1 MATTGTLTR
10 VVAIG
15 DPGPTQQQITTALS
29 AQDEFQLVDILGSS
43 ERLVRDVRA
52 AEPDIILV
60 DTLLEGQPTL
70 DTIDDLAL
78 QFPKTSIV
86 AVLPGE
92 DPLKA
97 QQVMLAGARAF
108 LVQPFTQLNLLSTLR
123 RVRDLDLRMRQAM
136 PGGSVKTAEVSR
148 PLRLLTVFS
157 PKGGTGCSTMAL
169 NLALSMYEET
179 GQQVLLLEGKMFFGD
194 LGVMLNM
201 RTQNTIADLVPHA
214 ASLDDALIKDVISE
228 HASGLHVL
236 LAPGNVQIAQGIRPD
251 DLYNILVGVQR
262 LYNLIV
268 VDAGNALNE
277 NTVTFL
283 DAADRILLVSNPD
296 LASLHDI
303 SRFIQVTRTLAY
315 PAEKV
320 LVAVNRAG
328 IPGSVK
334 VSDIE
339 TALHHPIFGQVPD
352 DGPKPLLSI
361 NRGVPLMVRYPRSPA
376 SQAIRLLGKSLVE
389 IKTAAQ
395 VTETTEVDKDQRE
408 ALLRSSQLG

>member
-29 AQDEFQLVDILGSS
+29 AQDEFQLVDILGST
-43 ERLVRDVRA
+43 ERLVREVRA

-60 DTLLEGQPTL
+60 DSTLEGQPTL
-70 DTIDDLAL
+70 DVIDDLAL

-86 AVLPGE
+86 AVLQGE

-123 RVRDLDLRMRQAM
+123 RIRDLDMRMRQAM
-136 PGGSVKTAEVSR
+136 PGGPVKTTEVSR
-148 PLRLLTVFS
+148 PLRLLAVFS
-157 PKGGTGCSTMAL
+157 PKGGTGCSTVAL
-169 NLALSMYEET
+169 NLALSMLEET

-214 ASLDDALIKDVISE
+214 ASLDDALIRDVISE

-236 LAPGNVQIAQGIRPD
+236 LAPSNVQIAQGIRPD

-283 DAADRILLVSNPD
+283 DAADRILVVSNPD

-303 SRFIQVTRTLAY
+303 SRFIQVSRTLAY
-315 PAEKV
+315 PSEKV
-320 LVAVNRAG
+320 LVAMNRTG
-328 IPGSVK
+328 VPGGVK
-334 VSDIE
+334 VTDIE

-352 DGPKPLLSI
+352 DGSKPLLSI
-361 NRGVPLMVRYPRSPA
+361 NRGVPLTVRYPRSPA
-376 SQAIRLLGKSLVE
+376 SQAIRLLAKSLVE
-389 IKTAAQ
+389 IKTAAP
-395 VTETTEVDKDQRE
+395 VAEVTEVDKDQRE

>member
-1 MATTGTLTR
+1 MATTSTLTR

-29 AQDEFQLVDILGSS
+29 AQDEFQLVDILGST
-43 ERLVRDVRA
+43 ERLVREVRA

-60 DTLLEGQPTL
+60 DSALEGQPTL
-70 DTIDDLAL
+70 DIIDDLAL

-136 PGGSVKTAEVSR
+136 PSGPAKTTEVSR

-157 PKGGTGCSTMAL
+157 PKGGSGCSTMAL

-214 ASLDDALIKDVISE
+214 ASLDDALIRDVISE

-268 VDAGNALNE
+268 VDAGNSLNE

-296 LASLHDI
+296 LASLHDV
-303 SRFIQVTRTLAY
+303 SRFIQVSRTLAY

-328 IPGSVK
+328 VPGGVK
-334 VSDIE
+334 VGDIE

-389 IKTAAQ
+389 IKTAAPA
-395 VTETTEVDKDQRE
+395 TETTEVDKDQRE

>member
-1 MATTGTLTR
+1 
-10 VVAIG
+10 
-15 DPGPTQQQITTALS
+15 
-29 AQDEFQLVDILGSS
+29 
-43 ERLVRDVRA
+43 
-52 AEPDIILV
+52 
-60 DTLLEGQPTL
+60 
-70 DTIDDLAL
+70 
-78 QFPKTSIV
+78 
-86 AVLPGE
+86 
-92 DPLKA
+92 
-97 QQVMLAGARAF
+97 
-108 LVQPFTQLNLLSTLR
+108 
-123 RVRDLDLRMRQAM
+123 
-136 PGGSVKTAEVSR
+136 
-148 PLRLLTVFS
+148 
-157 PKGGTGCSTMAL
+157 
-169 NLALSMYEET
+169 
-179 GQQVLLLEGKMFFGD
+179 
-194 LGVMLNM
+194 M

-236 LAPGNVQIAQGIRPD
+236 LAPSNVQIAQGIRPD

-283 DAADRILLVSNPD
+283 DAADRILLVANPD

-303 SRFIQVTRTLAY
+303 GRFIQVSRTLAY

-320 LVAVNRAG
+320 LVAVNRADV
-328 IPGSVK
+328 PGGVK
-334 VSDIE
+334 VTDIE
-339 TALHHPIFGQVPD
+339 TALHYPIFGQVPD

-395 VTETTEVDKDQRE
+395 VTETSEVDKDQRE

>member
-29 AQDEFQLVDILGSS
+29 AQDEFQLVDILGST

>member
-1 MATTGTLTR
+1 MAATGNLTR

-29 AQDEFQLVDILGSS
+29 AQDEFQLVDILAST
-43 ERLVRDVRA
+43 ERLVREVRA

-60 DTLLEGQPTL
+60 DHLLGGQPTL
-70 DTIDDLAL
+70 DIIDDLAL

-86 AVLPGE
+86 AMLPGE

-108 LVQPFTQLNLLSTLR
+108 LVHPFTQLNLLSTLR
-123 RVRDLDLRMRQAM
+123 RVRDLDQRLRQAM
-136 PGGSVKTAEVSR
+136 PAGPVKTAEVSR

-157 PKGGTGCSTMAL
+157 PKGGSGTSTVAL
-169 NLALSMYEET
+169 NLALSMIEET

-194 LGVMLNM
+194 LGVMLNL
-201 RTQNTIADLVPHA
+201 RSQNTIADLVPHA
-214 ASLDDALIKDVISE
+214 SSLDDALIKDVVSE

-236 LAPGNVQIAQGIRPD
+236 MAPSNVQIAQGIRPD

-262 LYNLIV
+262 LYPLII

-283 DAADRILLVSNPD
+283 DAADRILLVANPD
-296 LASLHDI
+296 LAALHDV
-303 SRFIQVTRTLAY
+303 SRFIQVSRTLAY
-315 PAEKV
+315 PAEKI
-320 LVAVNRAG
+320 LVAVNRTG
-328 IPGSVK
+328 IPGGVR
-334 VSDIE
+334 VTDIE
-339 TALHHPIFGQVPD
+339 TALHHPIFGQIPD
-352 DGPKPLLSI
+352 DSPKPLLSI
-361 NRGVPLMVRYPRSPA
+361 NRGIPLSIRYPRSPT
-376 SQAIRLLGKSLVE
+376 SQAIRLLAKSLVE
-389 IKTAAQ
+389 IKSVAQ
-395 VTETTEVDKDQRE
+395 VAETTEVDKDQRE

>member
-29 AQDEFQLVDILGSS
+29 AQDEFQLVDVLGST
-43 ERLVRDVRA
+43 ERLIREVRA

-60 DTLLEGQPTL
+60 DSTLEGQPTL
-70 DTIDDLAL
+70 DIIDDLAL

-86 AVLPGE
+86 AVLQGE

-123 RVRDLDLRMRQAM
+123 RIRDLDLRMRQAM
-136 PGGSVKTAEVSR
+136 PGGPAKAPEMSR
-148 PLRLLTVFS
+148 PLTV
-157 PKGGTGCSTMAL
+157 AL
-169 NLALSMYEET
+169 NLALSMLEET
-179 GQQVLLLEGKMFFGD
+179 EQQVLLLEGKMFFGD

-214 ASLDDALIKDVISE
+214 ASLDDALIRDVISE

-236 LAPGNVQIAQGIRPD
+236 LAPSNVQIAQGIRPD

-268 VDAGNALNE
+268 VDAGNVLNE

-283 DAADRILLVSNPD
+283 DAADRILVVSNPD

-303 SRFIQVTRTLAY
+303 SRFIQVSRTLAY

-320 LVAVNRAG
+320 LVAVNRTG
-328 IPGSVK
+328 MPGGVK
-334 VSDIE
+334 VTDIE
-339 TALHHPIFGQVPD
+339 SSLHHPIFGQVPD

-361 NRGVPLMVRYPRSPA
+361 NRGVPLTIRYPRSPA
-376 SQAIRLLGKSLVE
+376 SQAIRLLAKSLVE
-389 IKTAAQ
+389 IKTAAP
-395 VTETTEVDKDQRE
+395 VAEVTEVDKDQRE

>member
-1 MATTGTLTR
+1 MPVRTICPSCCVGTM
-10 VVAIG
+10 
-15 DPGPTQQQITTALS
+15 PPS
-29 AQDEFQLVDILGSS
+29 AW
-43 ERLVRDVRA
+43 R
-52 AEPDIILV
+52 
-60 DTLLEGQPTL
+60 
-70 DTIDDLAL
+70 
-78 QFPKTSIV
+78 
-86 AVLPGE
+86 
-92 DPLKA
+92 
-97 QQVMLAGARAF
+97 
-108 LVQPFTQLNLLSTLR
+108 TLR
-123 RVRDLDLRMRQAM
+123 RVRDLDLRLKQAM
-136 PGGSVKTAEVSR
+136 PGGGSVKTAEVSR

-157 PKGGTGCSTMAL
+157 PKGGTGCSTLAL

-262 LYNLIV
+262 LYNLV
-268 VDAGNALNE
+268 VIDAGNTLNE

-303 SRFIQVTRTLAY
+303 GRFIQVSRTLAY

-320 LVAVNRAG
+320 LVAVNRAD
-328 IPGSVK
+328 IPGGVK
-334 VSDIE
+334 VTDIE
-339 TALHHPIFGQVPD
+339 TALHYPIFGQVPD

>member
-1 MATTGTLTR
+1 MAATGNLTR

-29 AQDEFQLVDILGSS
+29 AQDEFQLVDILAST
-43 ERLVRDVRA
+43 ERLVREVRA

-60 DTLLEGQPTL
+60 DHVLGGQPTL
-70 DTIDDLAL
+70 DIIDDLAL

-86 AVLPGE
+86 AMLPGE

-108 LVQPFTQLNLLSTLR
+108 LVHPFTQLNLLSTLR
-123 RVRDLDLRMRQAM
+123 RVRDLDQRLRQAM
-136 PGGSVKTAEVSR
+136 PAGPVKTAEVSR

-157 PKGGTGCSTMAL
+157 PKGGSGTSTLAL
-169 NLALSMYEET
+169 NLALSMIEET

-194 LGVMLNM
+194 LGVMLNL
-201 RTQNTIADLVPHA
+201 RSQNTIADLVPHA
-214 ASLDDALIKDVISE
+214 SSLDDALIKDVVSE

-236 LAPGNVQIAQGIRPD
+236 MAPSNVQIAQGIRPD

-262 LYNLIV
+262 LYPLII

-283 DAADRILLVSNPD
+283 DAADRVLVVANPD
-296 LASLHDI
+296 LASLHDV
-303 SRFIQVTRTLAY
+303 SRFIQVSRTLAY
-315 PAEKV
+315 PAEKI
-320 LVAVNRAG
+320 LVAVNRTG
-328 IPGSVK
+328 IPGGVR
-334 VSDIE
+334 VTDIE
-339 TALHHPIFGQVPD
+339 TALHHPIFGQIPD
-352 DGPKPLLSI
+352 DSPKPLLSI
-361 NRGVPLMVRYPRSPA
+361 NRGIPLSIRYPRSPT
-376 SQAIRLLGKSLVE
+376 SQAIRLLAKSLVE
-389 IKTAAQ
+389 IKSVAQ
-395 VTETTEVDKDQRE
+395 VAETTEVDKDQRE

>member
-1 MATTGTLTR
+1 MAATGNLTR

-29 AQDEFQLVDILGSS
+29 AQDEFQLVDILAST
-43 ERLVRDVRA
+43 ERLVREVRA

-60 DTLLEGQPTL
+60 DHLLGGQPTL
-70 DTIDDLAL
+70 DIIDDLAL

-86 AVLPGE
+86 AMLPGE

-108 LVQPFTQLNLLSTLR
+108 LVHPFTQLNLLSTLR
-123 RVRDLDLRMRQAM
+123 RVRDLDQRLRQAM
-136 PGGSVKTAEVSR
+136 PSGPVKTAEVSR

-157 PKGGTGCSTMAL
+157 PKGGSGTSTVAL
-169 NLALSMYEET
+169 NLALSMIEET

-194 LGVMLNM
+194 LGVMLNL
-201 RTQNTIADLVPHA
+201 RSQNTIADLVPHA
-214 ASLDDALIKDVISE
+214 SSLDDALIKDVVSE

-236 LAPGNVQIAQGIRPD
+236 MAPSNVQIAQGIRPD

-262 LYNLIV
+262 LYPLII

-283 DAADRILLVSNPD
+283 DAADRVLVVANPD
-296 LASLHDI
+296 LASLHDV
-303 SRFIQVTRTLAY
+303 SRFIQVSRTLAY
-315 PAEKV
+315 PAEKI
-320 LVAVNRAG
+320 LVAVNRTG
-328 IPGSVK
+328 IPGGVR
-334 VSDIE
+334 VTDIE
-339 TALHHPIFGQVPD
+339 TALHHPIFGQIPD
-352 DGPKPLLSI
+352 DSPKPLLSI
-361 NRGVPLMVRYPRSPA
+361 NRGIPLSIRYPRSPT
-376 SQAIRLLGKSLVE
+376 SQAIRLLAKSLVE
-389 IKTAAQ
+389 IKSVAQ
-395 VTETTEVDKDQRE
+395 VAETTEVDKDQRE

>member
-1 MATTGTLTR
+1 MAATGNLTR

-29 AQDEFQLVDILGSS
+29 AQDEFQLVDILAST
-43 ERLVRDVRA
+43 ERLVREVRA

-60 DTLLEGQPTL
+60 DHLLGGQPTL
-70 DTIDDLAL
+70 DIIDDLAL

-86 AVLPGE
+86 AMLPGE

-108 LVQPFTQLNLLSTLR
+108 LVHPFTQLNLLSTLR
-123 RVRDLDLRMRQAM
+123 RVRDLDQRLRQAM
-136 PGGSVKTAEVSR
+136 PAGPVKTAEVSR

-157 PKGGTGCSTMAL
+157 PKGGSGTSTVAL
-169 NLALSMYEET
+169 NLALSMIEET

-194 LGVMLNM
+194 LGVMLNL
-201 RTQNTIADLVPHA
+201 RSQNTIADLVPHA
-214 ASLDDALIKDVISE
+214 SSLDDALIKDVVSE

-236 LAPGNVQIAQGIRPD
+236 MAPSNVQIAQGIRPD

-262 LYNLIV
+262 LYPLII

-283 DAADRILLVSNPD
+283 DAADRVLVVANPD
-296 LASLHDI
+296 LASLHDV
-303 SRFIQVTRTLAY
+303 SRFIQVSRTLAY
-315 PAEKV
+315 PAEKI
-320 LVAVNRAG
+320 LVAVNRTG
-328 IPGSVK
+328 IPGGVR
-334 VSDIE
+334 VTDIE
-339 TALHHPIFGQVPD
+339 TALHHPIFGQIPD
-352 DGPKPLLSI
+352 DSPKPLLSI
-361 NRGVPLMVRYPRSPA
+361 NRGIPLSIRYPRSPT
-376 SQAIRLLGKSLVE
+376 SQAIRLLAKSLVE
-389 IKTAAQ
+389 IKSVAQ
-395 VTETTEVDKDQRE
+395 VAETTEVDKDQRE

>member
-1 MATTGTLTR
+1 MASTSTLIR
-10 VVAIG
+10 MVAIG
-15 DPGPTQQQITTALS
+15 DPGPTQQQITAALS
-29 AQDEFQLVDILGSS
+29 AQDEFQLVDILAST

-60 DTLLEGQPTL
+60 DYLLGGQSTL
-70 DTIDDLAL
+70 DIIDDLAL
-78 QFPKTSIV
+78 QFPKNSIV

-92 DPLKA
+92 DPLRA

-123 RVRDLDLRMRQAM
+123 RVRDLELRLRQAM
-136 PGGSVKTAEVSR
+136 PAGPVKMAEVSR

-157 PKGGTGCSTMAL
+157 PKGGSGCSTLAL

-194 LGVMLNM
+194 LGVMLNV

-214 ASLDDALIKDVISE
+214 SSLDDSLIKDVISE
-228 HASGLHVL
+228 HATGLHIL

-262 LYNLIV
+262 LYNLII
-268 VDAGNALNE
+268 VDAGNVLNE

-303 SRFIQVTRTLAY
+303 SRFIQVSRTLAY
-315 PAEKV
+315 PADKV
-320 LVAVNRAG
+320 LVAVNRVG
-328 IPGSVK
+328 IPGGVR

-339 TALHHPIFGQVPD
+339 NSLHHPIFGQIPD

-361 NRGVPLMVRYPRSPA
+361 NRGIPLMVRYPRSAA
-376 SQAIRLLGKSLVE
+376 SQAIRQMAKSLAEV
-389 IKTAAQ
+389 KTVAPVA
-395 VTETTEVDKDQRE
+395 ETTEVDKDQRE